1 MAVEDH
7 QADLVEVSVYPLYD
21 QISRCGTE
29 CCAFSCKRLVSF
41 VCLASKG
48 GFGGSKSTFG
58 GGGGLGSSP
67 MQKGGVGLSPGF
79 GGASPGGLGG
89 STMNKGMTGI
99 PGV

>member
-48 GFGGSKSTFG
+48 G
-58 GGGGLGSSP
+58 LGSSP
-67 MQKGGVGLSPGF
+67 GGGGF
-79 GGASPGGLGG
+79 GGGEF
-89 STMNKGMTGI
+89 
-99 PGV
+99 V